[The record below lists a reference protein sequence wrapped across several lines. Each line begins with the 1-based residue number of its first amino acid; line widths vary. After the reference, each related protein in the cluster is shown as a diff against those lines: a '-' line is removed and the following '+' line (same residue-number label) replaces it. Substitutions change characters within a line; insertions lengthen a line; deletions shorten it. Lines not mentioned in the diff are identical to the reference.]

1 MSPHIRRGG
10 ARASRRANIR
20 ECKLNLELTYSTALS
35 NIQHPTSNVLP
46 LSIIIPTLNEEHEI
60 AATLAAVARIGRN
73 VEVIVV
79 DGGSTDRTAEIAS
92 SNGVRVLSSGRG
104 RGLQL
109 HNGAMAANGEFFL
122 FLHADTILP
131 PDAASSI
138 ISVLGKEPAVMGGNF
153 RIRFDGE
160 SFAARFLTWLYPKL
174 RKLGLYYG
182 DSAIFVRATAYSRC
196 GGFKPLPLFEDLD
209 FVNRL
214 KPLGRLVHLPAEVT
228 TSSRRFEGRSF
239 ALTFAKWSLFQALYW
254 AGVDPCILD
263 RLYAPVRST
272 RRPR

>member
-1 MSPHIRRGG
+1 MSPHNGRGG
-10 ARASRRANIR
+10 ARASQRENIR
-20 ECKLNLELTYSTALS
+20 TCSLTLELSYSTALT
-35 NIQHPTSNVLP
+35 NIQHLTSNIVL
-46 LSIIIPTLNEEHEI
+46 LSVIIPTLNEEHEI

-79 DGGSTDRTAEIAS
+79 DGGSTDRTAEIARA
-92 SNGVRVLSSGRG
+92 NGVHVISSGRG

-109 HNGAMAANGEFFL
+109 HNGAIAANGEIFL

-131 PDAASSI
+131 PDAASNI
-138 ISVLGKEPAVMGGNF
+138 ISVLGREPAVIGGNF

-182 DSAIFVRATAYSRC
+182 DSAIFVRATAYSRS
-196 GGFKPLPLFEDLD
+196 GGFRPLPLFEDLD
-209 FVNRL
+209 LVNRL
-214 KPLGRLVHLPAEVT
+214 KPLGSLVHLPAEVV

-239 ALTFAKWSLFQALYW
+239 AFTFAKWSIFQALYW
-254 AGVDPCILD
+254 AGVDPCILG
-263 RLYAPVRST
+263 RLYAPVRGT
-272 RRPR
+272 KRPR